1 MQNKGVIVF
10 LTVIITA
17 LCLYYL
23 SFTLVSNGV
32 QQKATEYATDASG
45 NIDFAKRRAYLDSV
59 WRQPVY
65 NFLGADFT
73 YQEVKET
80 ELGLGL
86 DLQGGMHV
94 TLEVSPVEIVKGIA
108 GNPKDEAFNKS
119 VDEAREEA
127 KTSNAKFVDLFYASW
142 QRNNPGKNLSSIFAT
157 AANRGRISLESSD
170 SDILAII
177 DTEVENAIDRSF
189 NILRTRI
196 DRFGTSQPNI
206 QRIAGSGRIQI
217 ELPGA
222 DNQERVRNLLQGVA
236 KLQFWEVLEL
246 NEYGGAIET
255 INTTWVADQKAS
267 KSTTTVAADSTASD
281 STASDSTAVLS
292 PEDSLRNALE
302 KQLEQIDPANATGTV
317 SPLIT
322 LMKANYGLVYDVRDT
337 VIINRILNNERYK
350 SFLPRDL
357 KLLWGVKPTTAEDG
371 TEILELYAI
380 KLNKGSD
387 QAPLEGDV
395 VTDARQ
401 TLDQTSRPA
410 VSMQMNAEGAR
421 KWRKLTSENV
431 GRRIAVVLDDY
442 VYTAPMVNGEI
453 PNGQSEIS
461 GNFTLLEAQDLANIL
476 KSGSL
481 PAPTQIVE
489 ESIIGPTLGKEAQS
503 QGIISMIAGLVLV
516 VLFMA
521 AYYSKGGLVAIA
533 ALIFNIFF
541 ILGILAQLGTAL
553 TLPGIAGIVL
563 TIGMSIDANVLIF
576 ERIKEE
582 LRNGV
587 GLMSS
592 IEVGYNKAFSAILDG
607 NVTTFLVG
615 AILYALGQGP
625 VKGFAIVLMIGI
637 ACSFF
642 SSVYI
647 TKVIVSWMTKKG
659 DKSSINFSAPFSRNA
674 LNGLNI
680 DFLSKRK
687 IAYITSTS
695 IIVIGLAIA
704 VINGLKFGVD
714 FTGGRS
720 YVVAFNEPVVP
731 SDLKVGL
738 DGEFEGSVEVKTYGA
753 NNILKVTTSY
763 LINEDDDASNK
774 EVESKVRE
782 GIATVTGFTY
792 AENPEQIGEKQFS
805 ITGSSKVGATVAD
818 DIKASSAEA
827 MIASL
832 IAIFLYI
839 LLRFRKWQFSL
850 AAIVALVH
858 DALFVIAAFAIASV
872 FGATFEIDQV
882 FIAAILT
889 VIGYSIN
896 DTVIIFDRIR
906 ENVENRGSH
915 KLIKV
920 FNDSI
925 NQTLGRTLI
934 TSFTTLIVVIV
945 LLFFGGEV
953 LRGFSFAL
961 FVGITVGTFSSIYIA
976 TPIIV
981 DLMKK
986 ELEAEPTQK
995 EVKKGA

>member
-1 MQNKGVIVF
+1 MQNKGAIVF
-10 LTVIITA
+10 LTVIVTA

-23 SFTLVSNGV
+23 SFTFISNGV
-32 QQKATEYATDASG
+32 QEKATTFATDASG
-45 NIDFAKRRAYLDSV
+45 NIDFAKKRAYLDSV

-65 NFLGADFT
+65 NFLGANYT
-73 YQEVKET
+73 YQEIKET

-108 GNPKDEAFNKS
+108 GNPKNEVFNASVAEAK
-119 VDEAREEA
+119 EAS
-127 KTSNAKFVDLFYASW
+127 KTSNAKFVDLFYAAW
-142 QRNNPGKNLSSIFAT
+142 QKNNPDKNLSSVFAT

-170 SDILAII
+170 SEILDLI
-177 DTEVENAIDRSF
+177 DTEIENAIGRSF

-246 NEYGGAIET
+246 NEYGGSIEE
-255 INTTWVADQKAS
+255 INQAWVADQKNTPS
-267 KSTTTVAADSTASD
+267 PTVEETAADS
-281 STASDSTAVLS
+281 LS
-292 PEDSLRNALE
+292 SEDSLRNALE
-302 KQLEQIDPANATGTV
+302 KQLAQIDPLNPNAGI
-317 SPLIT
+317 SPVIS

-337 VIINRILNNERYK
+337 VIINRILKNERYQ
-350 SFLPRDL
+350 SFLPKDL
-357 KLLWGVKPTTAEDG
+357 KLLWGVKPTKADDG

-380 KLNKGSD
+380 KLKKGSD

-410 VSMQMNAEGAR
+410 VSMQMNADGAR
-421 KWRKLTSENV
+421 KWRNLTAENT

-442 VYTAPMVNGEI
+442 VYTAPVVNGEI

-503 QGIISMIAGLVLV
+503 QGVISMIAGLSLV
-516 VLFMA
+516 VLFMI
-521 AYYSKGGLVAIA
+521 AYYAKGGLVAIA
-533 ALIFNIFF
+533 ALVFNVFF

-587 GLMSS
+587 NL
-592 IEVGYNKAFSAILDG
+592 IAAIQAGYNKAFSAILDG
-607 NVTTFLVG
+607 NVTTFLTG

-642 SSVYI
+642 SSVFI
-647 TKVIVSWMTKKG
+647 TRVLVTWMTKKG
-659 DKSSINFSAPFSRNA
+659 DKSSISFTSPLAKNSLSS
-674 LNGLNI
+674 LNI

-687 IAYITSTS
+687 LAYLISSS
-695 IIVIGLAIA
+695 IIVIGLGIA
-704 VINGLKFGVD
+704 LVNGLKFGVD

-720 YVVAFNEPVVP
+720 YVVAFSQPMVP

-738 DGEFEGSVEVKTYGA
+738 DGEFDGSVEVKTYGA
-753 NNILKVTTSY
+753 NNVLKVTTSY
-763 LINEDDDASNK
+763 LINEDDDASNQ
-774 EVESKVRE
+774 EVESKVKE
-782 GIATVTGFTY
+782 GIATVTGFAFVENT
-792 AENPEQIGEKQFS
+792 AELGENQFS

-818 DIKASSAEA
+818 DIKSSSLEA
-827 MIASL
+827 MIAAL
-832 IAIFLYI
+832 IAIFLYVLI
-839 LLRFRKWQFSL
+839 RFRKWQFSL
-850 AAIVALVH
+850 GSIIALVH
-858 DALFVIAAFAIASV
+858 DTLFVIAAFAIASM

-896 DTVIIFDRIR
+896 DTVIVFDRIR
-906 ENVENRGSH
+906 ENLDNRGSA

-945 LLFFGGEV
+945 LLIFGGEV

-976 TPIIV
+976 TPVVV

-986 ELEAEPTQK
+986 ELDQAVVPKEA
-995 EVKKGA
+995 KKG

>member
-1 MQNKGVIVF
+1 MQNKGAIVF

-23 SFTLVSNGV
+23 SFTLISNGV
-32 QQKATEYATDASG
+32 QEKATVYATDASG
-45 NIDFAKRRAYLDSV
+45 NIDFAKKRAYLDSV

-65 NFLGADFT
+65 NFLGASYT
-73 YQEVKET
+73 YQEIKET

-108 GNPKDEAFNKS
+108 GNPKNELFNAS
-119 VDEAREEA
+119 VDQAREAA
-127 KTSNAKFVDLFYASW
+127 KTSDAKFVDLFYASW
-142 QRNNPGKNLSSIFAT
+142 QKNNPGKALSSVFAT
-157 AANRGRISLESSD
+157 AANRGKISLESTD
-170 SDILAII
+170 AEILEII

-246 NEYGGAIET
+246 NEYGGSIEEV
-255 INTTWVADQKAS
+255 NQAWVADQKNKVGDLA
-267 KSTTTVAADSTASD
+267 TSD
-281 STASDSTAVLS
+281 STATDSTATATDSLS
-292 PEDSLRNALE
+292 VEDSLRNVLE
-302 KQLEQIDPANATGTV
+302 KQLEQISPTNNTNASI
-317 SPLIT
+317 SPLIA
-322 LMKANYGLVYDVRDT
+322 LRKVDYGLIYDVRDT
-337 VIINRILNNERYK
+337 VIVNRILKNERYQ
-350 SFLPRDL
+350 SFLPKDL
-357 KLLWGVKPTTAEDG
+357 RLLWGVKPTKAEDG

-380 KLNKGSD
+380 KLRKGSD

-401 TLDQTSRPA
+401 TLDQTSQPA
-410 VSMQMNAEGAR
+410 VSMQMNADGAR
-421 KWRKLTSENV
+421 KWRNLTAENV

-461 GNFTLLEAQDLANIL
+461 GNFSLLEAQDLANIL

-503 QGIISMIAGLVLV
+503 QGIISMIAGLALV
-516 VLFMA
+516 VLFMI
-521 AYYSKGGLVAIA
+521 AYYAKGGLVAVA
-533 ALIFNIFF
+533 ALVFNIFF

-563 TIGMSIDANVLIF
+563 TMGMSIDANVLIF
-576 ERIKEE
+576 ERIKDE
-582 LRNGV
+582 LKNGV
-587 GLMSS
+587 GLLSA
-592 IEVGYNKAFSAILDG
+592 INTGYDKAFSAILDG
-607 NVTTFLVG
+607 NVTTFLTG
-615 AILYALGQGP
+615 AILFALGQGP

-642 SSVYI
+642 SSVFI
-647 TKVIVSWMTKKG
+647 TRVLVSWMTKKG
-659 DKSSINFSAPFSRNA
+659 DKSSISFATPFAKNS
-674 LNGLNI
+674 LSSLNI
-680 DFLSKRK
+680 DFMSKRK
-687 IAYITSTS
+687 LAYIASTS
-695 IIVIGLAIA
+695 IIVIGLGLA
-704 VINGLKFGVD
+704 VVNGLKLGVD

-720 YVVAFNEPVVP
+720 YVVAFNQPVVP

-738 DGEFEGSVEVKTYGA
+738 DGEFDGSVEVKTYGS
-753 NNILKVTTSY
+753 NNVLKVTTSY

-774 EVESKVRE
+774 EVESKVKE
-782 GIATVTGFTY
+782 GIAAVTGFTFV
-792 AENPEQIGEKQFS
+792 ENSGTPGDKQFS
-805 ITGSSKVGATVAD
+805 ITGSSKVGATVAN
-818 DIKASSAEA
+818 DIKSSSFQA
-827 MIASL
+827 MILAL
-832 IAIFLYI
+832 VAIFLYI
-839 LLRFRKWQFSL
+839 LMRFRKWQFSL
-850 AAIVALVH
+850 GAIVALAH
-858 DALFVIAAFAIASV
+858 DALFVIAAFSIAGT
-872 FGATFEIDQV
+872 FGANFEIDQV

-896 DTVIIFDRIR
+896 DTVIIYDRIR
-906 ENVENRGSH
+906 ENVENRGSR
-915 KLIKV
+915 KLLKV

-925 NQTLGRTLI
+925 NETLSRTLI
-934 TSFTTLIVVIV
+934 TSFTTMIVVVV

-976 TPIIV
+976 TPIVV

-986 ELEAEPTQK
+986 EIEEDGSQK
-995 EVKKGA
+995 ETKKG

>member
-1 MQNKGVIVF
+1 MQNKGAIVF

-23 SFTLVSNGV
+23 SFTFISNGV
-32 QQKATEYATDASG
+32 QEKATAFATDASG
-45 NIDFAKRRAYLDSV
+45 NIDFAKKRAYLDSV

-65 NFLGADFT
+65 NFLGASYT

-108 GNPKDEAFNKS
+108 GNPKNDAFNAAVAAAK
-119 VDEAREEA
+119 EAS
-127 KTSNAKFVDLFYASW
+127 KTSNAKFVDLFYAAW
-142 QRNNPGKNLSSIFAT
+142 QKNNPGKALSAVFAT
-157 AANRGRISLESSD
+157 AANRGRISLESTD
-170 SDILAII
+170 AEILEII

-246 NEYGGAIET
+246 NEYGGSIEE
-255 INTTWVADQKAS
+255 INKAWVADQKNPGAATAAAD
-267 KSTTTVAADSTASD
+267 TTATDSTATD
-281 STASDSTAVLS
+281 SLS
-292 PEDSLRNALE
+292 SEDSLRNALE
-302 KQLEQIDPANATGTV
+302 KQLEQIDPLNPNAGV
-317 SPLIT
+317 SPLVA

-337 VIINRILNNERYK
+337 VIINRILKNERYQ
-350 SFLPRDL
+350 SFLPKDL
-357 KLLWGVKPTTAEDG
+357 KLLWGIKPTKADDG

-380 KLNKGSD
+380 KLKKGSD

-401 TLDQTSRPA
+401 TLDQTSQPA
-410 VSMQMNAEGAR
+410 VSMQMNADGAR
-421 KWRKLTSENV
+421 KWRNLTAENV

-489 ESIIGPTLGKEAQS
+489 ESIIGPTLGKEAQN
-503 QGIISMIAGLVLV
+503 QGIISMIAGLALV
-516 VLFMA
+516 VLFMV
-521 AYYSKGGLVAIA
+521 AYYAKGGLVAVA
-533 ALIFNIFF
+533 ALVFNIFF

-563 TIGMSIDANVLIF
+563 TMGMSIDANVLIF
-576 ERIKEE
+576 ERIKDE
-582 LRNGV
+582 LKNGV
-587 GLMSS
+587 SLLSA
-592 IEVGYNKAFSAILDG
+592 INIGYDKAFSAILDG
-607 NVTTFLVG
+607 NVTTFLTG
-615 AILYALGQGP
+615 AILFALGQGP

-642 SSVYI
+642 SSVFI
-647 TKVIVSWMTKKG
+647 TRVMISWMTKKG
-659 DKSSINFSAPFSRNA
+659 DKSSISFATPFAKNSLSA
-674 LNGLNI
+674 LNI
-680 DFLSKRK
+680 DFMSKRK
-687 IAYITSTS
+687 IAYIASST
-695 IIVIGLAIA
+695 IILIGLGLA
-704 VINGLKFGVD
+704 VVNGLKLGVD

-720 YVVAFNEPVVP
+720 YVVAFNQPMVP

-738 DGEFEGSVEVKTYGA
+738 DGEFDGSVEVKTYGS
-753 NNILKVTTSY
+753 NNVLKVTTSY

-774 EVESKVRE
+774 EVESKVKE
-782 GIATVTGFTY
+782 GITAVTGFTFV
-792 AENPEQIGEKQFS
+792 ENSAKLGDKQFS
-805 ITGSSKVGATVAD
+805 ITGSSKVGATVAN
-818 DIKASSAEA
+818 DIKASSFQA
-827 MIASL
+827 MILAL

-839 LLRFRKWQFSL
+839 LMRFRKWQFSL
-850 AAIVALVH
+850 GAIVALAH
-858 DALFVIAAFAIASV
+858 DALFVIAAFSIAGT
-872 FGATFEIDQV
+872 FGASFEIDQV

-896 DTVIIFDRIR
+896 DTVIIYDRIR
-906 ENVENRGSH
+906 ENVENRGSR
-915 KLIKV
+915 KLLKV

-925 NQTLGRTLI
+925 NETLSRTLI

-976 TPIIV
+976 TPIVV

-986 ELEAEPTQK
+986 EIDEEGSQK
-995 EVKKGA
+995 ETKKG

>member
-10 LTVIITA
+10 LTAIVTV

-23 SFTLVSNGV
+23 SFTFVSSGI
-32 QQKATEYATDASG
+32 QKKADAFATDASG
-45 NIDFAKRRAYLDSV
+45 NIDFAKKRSYLDSI
-59 WRQPVY
+59 WRVPVY

-73 YQEVKET
+73 YQEIKET

-94 TLEVSPVEIVKGIA
+94 TLAVSPVEIVKGLA

-119 VDEAREEA
+119 IEEARLAA
-127 KTSNAKFVDLFYASW
+127 KTSDSKFADLFYSAW
-142 QRNNPGKNLSSIFAT
+142 QKNSAGAKLSSIFAT

-170 SDILAII
+170 SEILDLIN
-177 DTEVENAIDRSF
+177 TEVENAIERSF

-217 ELPGA
+217 ELPGV
-222 DNQERVRNLLQGVA
+222 DNQERVRNMLQGVA

-255 INTTWVADQKAS
+255 INTTWVADQKAA
-267 KSTTTVAADSTASD
+267 KSPVDTTATEEAS
-281 STASDSTAVLS
+281 S
-292 PEDSLRNALE
+292 EDSLRNALE
-302 KQLEQIDPANATGTV
+302 KQLEQIDPANNSNEV
-317 SPLIT
+317 SPLI
-322 LMKANYGLVYDVRDT
+322 GLIKGAGGLIYDVRDT
-337 VIINRILNNERYK
+337 VAINRIIKNERYK

-357 KLLWGVKPTTAEDG
+357 KLLWGVKPVVAEDG
-371 TEILELYAI
+371 SELLELYAI
-380 KLNKGSD
+380 KTARGSD

-421 KWRKLTSENV
+421 KWRTLTAENV

-442 VYTAPMVNGEI
+442 VYTAPGVNGEI

-461 GNFTLLEAQDLANIL
+461 GNFTLVEAQDLANIL

-489 ESIIGPTLGKEAQS
+489 ESIIGPTLGKEAQN
-503 QGIISMIAGLVLV
+503 QGVFSMVAGLALV
-516 VLFMA
+516 ILFMM
-521 AYYSKGGLVAIA
+521 AYYAKGGLVAIA
-533 ALIFNIFF
+533 ALVFNIFF

-587 GLMSS
+587 GLMNA
-592 IEVGYNKAFSAILDG
+592 INIGYSKAFSAILDG

-615 AILYALGQGP
+615 AILFALGQGP

-642 SSVYI
+642 SSVFI
-647 TKVIVSWMTKKG
+647 TRVIVSWMTKKG
-659 DKSSINFSAPFSRNA
+659 DKSNINFTAPFAKNA
-674 LNGLNI
+674 LSGLNI
-680 DFLSKRK
+680 DFMSKRK
-687 IAYITSTS
+687 FAYLISSS

-704 VINGLKFGVD
+704 AVNGLKFGVD

-720 YVVAFNEPVVP
+720 YIVAFDEAVVP

-738 DGEFEGSVEVKTYGA
+738 DREFDGSVEVKTYGS
-753 NNILKVTTSY
+753 NNVLKVTTSY

-774 EVESKVRE
+774 EVEAKVKE
-782 GIATVTGFTY
+782 GIATVTGFTF
-792 AENPEQIGEKQFS
+792 AANPAQIGDGQFS

-827 MIASL
+827 MIAAL

-850 AAIVALVH
+850 ASIVALVH
-858 DALFVIAAFAIASV
+858 DTLFVIAAFAIGSA

-906 ENVENRGSH
+906 ENIDARGTQ

-925 NQTLGRTLI
+925 NQTLSRTLI

-945 LLFFGGEV
+945 LLLFGGEV

-961 FVGITVGTFSSIYIA
+961 FVGIVVGTYSSIYIA
-976 TPIIV
+976 TPIVV

-986 ELEAEPTQK
+986 ELENEENPASK
-995 EVKKGA
+995 EAKKIA

>member
-23 SFTLVSNGV
+23 SFTFVSNGV
-32 QQKATEYATDASG
+32 QQKATAYATDASG
-45 NIDFAKRRAYLDSV
+45 NIDFAKRRAFLDSI

-65 NFLGADFT
+65 NFLGADYT

-127 KTSNAKFVDLFYASW
+127 KTSNARFVDLFYSAW
-142 QRNNPGKNLSSIFAT
+142 QRNNAGKNLSSIFAT

-170 SDILAII
+170 SEILDLIN
-177 DTEVENAIDRSF
+177 TEVENAIDRSF

-217 ELPGA
+217 ELPGV

-246 NEYGGAIET
+246 NEYGGAIEA
-255 INTTWVADQKAS
+255 INSTWVADQKS
-267 KSTTTVAADSTASD
+267 STTPAETPSTEG
-281 STASDSTAVLS
+281 LS
-292 PEDSLRNALE
+292 EEDSLKNVLE
-302 KQLEQIDPANATGTV
+302 KQLQELDPMNQSTDV
-317 SPLIT
+317 SPLIN
-322 LMKANYGLVYDVRDT
+322 LIKANYGLVYDVRDT
-337 VIINRILNNERYK
+337 TAINRILKNERYA

-357 KLLWGVKPTTAEDG
+357 KLLWGVKPTKAEDG
-371 TEILELYAI
+371 SELLELYAI
-380 KLNKGSD
+380 KTTRGTD

-421 KWRKLTSENV
+421 KWRKLTSENI

-442 VYTAPMVNGEI
+442 VYTAPVVNGEI

-503 QGIISMIAGLVLV
+503 QGIISMVAGLVLV
-516 VLFMA
+516 VLFMI

-533 ALIFNIFF
+533 ALVFNVFF
-541 ILGILAQLGTAL
+541 ILGILAQLGAAL

-582 LRNGV
+582 LRNGT
-587 GLMSS
+587 GLMAAIST
-592 IEVGYNKAFSAILDG
+592 GYSKAFSAILDG
-607 NVTTFLVG
+607 NVTTFLTG

-625 VKGFAIVLMIGI
+625 IKGFAIVLMIGI

-642 SSVYI
+642 SSVFI
-647 TKVIVSWMTKKG
+647 TRVIITWMSKKG
-659 DKSSINFSAPFSRNA
+659 DKSSINFSAPFAKNA
-674 LNGLNI
+674 LSSLNI

-687 IAYITSTS
+687 VAYLISSS

-704 VINGLKFGVD
+704 AISGLKFGVD

-720 YVVAFNEPVVP
+720 YIVAFDTPVVP
-731 SDLKVGL
+731 SELKVGL
-738 DGEFEGSVEVKTYGA
+738 DSEFDGSVEVKTYGA

-774 EVESKVRE
+774 EVETKVKE
-782 GIATVTGFTY
+782 GIAKVTGFSY
-792 AENPEQIGEKQFS
+792 IENAEQIGANQFS

-827 MIASL
+827 MIAAL

-839 LLRFRKWQFSL
+839 LIRFRKWQFSL
-850 AAIVALVH
+850 GSIVALVH
-858 DALFVIAAFAIASV
+858 DTLFVIAAFAIASAL
-872 FGATFEIDQV
+872 GATFEIDQV

-896 DTVIIFDRIR
+896 DTVIVFDRIR
-906 ENVENRGSH
+906 ENIENRGTN
-915 KLIKV
+915 KLVKV
-920 FNDSI
+920 FNDAV

-945 LLFFGGEV
+945 LLIFGGEV

-961 FVGITVGTFSSIYIA
+961 FVGITVGTYSSIYIA
-976 TPIIV
+976 TPIVV

-986 ELEAEPTQK
+986 EIENEQAAK
-995 EVKKGA
+995 ETKKTA

>member
-1 MQNKGVIVF
+1 MQNKGAIVF
-10 LTVIITA
+10 LTVIVTA

-23 SFTLVSNGV
+23 SFTFISNGV
-32 QQKATEYATDASG
+32 QEKATTFATDASG
-45 NIDFAKRRAYLDSV
+45 NIDFAKKRAYLDSV

-65 NFLGADFT
+65 NFLGANYT
-73 YQEVKET
+73 YQEIKET

-108 GNPKDEAFNKS
+108 GNPKNEVFNASVAEAK
-119 VDEAREEA
+119 EAS
-127 KTSNAKFVDLFYASW
+127 KTSNAKFVDLFYAAW
-142 QRNNPGKNLSSIFAT
+142 QKNNPDKNLSSVFAT

-170 SDILAII
+170 SEILDLI
-177 DTEVENAIDRSF
+177 DTEIENAIGRSF

-246 NEYGGAIET
+246 NEYGGSIEE
-255 INTTWVADQKAS
+255 INQAWVADQKNTPS
-267 KSTTTVAADSTASD
+267 PTVEETAADS
-281 STASDSTAVLS
+281 LS
-292 PEDSLRNALE
+292 SEDSLRNALE
-302 KQLEQIDPANATGTV
+302 KQLAQIDPLNPNAGV
-317 SPLIT
+317 SPVIS

-337 VIINRILNNERYK
+337 VIINRILKNERYQ
-350 SFLPRDL
+350 SFLPKDL
-357 KLLWGVKPTTAEDG
+357 KLLWGVKPTKADDG

-380 KLNKGSD
+380 KLKKGSD

-410 VSMQMNAEGAR
+410 VSMQMNADGAR
-421 KWRKLTSENV
+421 KWRNLTAENT

-442 VYTAPMVNGEI
+442 VYTAPVVNGEI

-503 QGIISMIAGLVLV
+503 QGVISMIAGLSLV
-516 VLFMA
+516 VLFMI
-521 AYYSKGGLVAIA
+521 AYYAKGGLVAIA
-533 ALIFNIFF
+533 ALVFNVFF

-587 GLMSS
+587 NL
-592 IEVGYNKAFSAILDG
+592 IAAIQAGYNKAFSAILDG
-607 NVTTFLVG
+607 NVTTFLTG

-642 SSVYI
+642 SSVFI
-647 TKVIVSWMTKKG
+647 TRVLVTWMTKKG
-659 DKSSINFSAPFSRNA
+659 DKSSISFTSPLAKNSLSS
-674 LNGLNI
+674 LNI

-687 IAYITSTS
+687 LAYLISSS
-695 IIVIGLAIA
+695 IIVIGLGIA
-704 VINGLKFGVD
+704 VVNGLKFGVD

-720 YVVAFNEPVVP
+720 YVVAFSQPMVP

-738 DGEFEGSVEVKTYGA
+738 DGEFDGSVEVKTYGA
-753 NNILKVTTSY
+753 NNVLKVTTSY
-763 LINEDDDASNK
+763 LINEDDDASNQ
-774 EVESKVRE
+774 EVESKVKE
-782 GIATVTGFTY
+782 GIATVTGFAFVENT
-792 AENPEQIGEKQFS
+792 AELGENQFS

-818 DIKASSAEA
+818 DIKSSSLEA
-827 MIASL
+827 MIAAL
-832 IAIFLYI
+832 IAIFLYVLI
-839 LLRFRKWQFSL
+839 RFRKWQFSL
-850 AAIVALVH
+850 GSIIALVH
-858 DALFVIAAFAIASV
+858 DTLFVIAAFAIASM

-896 DTVIIFDRIR
+896 DTVIVFDRIR
-906 ENVENRGSH
+906 ENLDNRGSA

-945 LLFFGGEV
+945 LLIFGGEV

-976 TPIIV
+976 TPVVV

-986 ELEAEPTQK
+986 ELDQAVVPKEA
-995 EVKKGA
+995 KKG

>member
-1 MQNKGVIVF
+1 MQNKGIIVF
-10 LTVIITA
+10 LTVIVTA

-23 SFTLVSNGV
+23 SFTFVSNGI
-32 QQKATEYATDASG
+32 QQKAEAYATDASG
-45 NIDFAKRRAYLDSV
+45 NVDFAKKRAYLDSV
-59 WRQPVY
+59 WREPVY

-73 YQEVKET
+73 FQEIKET

-94 TLEVSPVEIVKGIA
+94 TLAVSPVEIVKGLA

-119 VDEAREEA
+119 IEEAREAA
-127 KTSNAKFVDLFYASW
+127 KTSDTKFVDLFYSAW
-142 QRNNPGKNLSSIFAT
+142 QKNNPGKNLSTIFAT

-170 SDILAII
+170 SDILDLIN
-177 DTEVENAIDRSF
+177 TEVENAIERSF

-217 ELPGA
+217 ELPGV
-222 DNQERVRNLLQGVA
+222 DNQERVRNMLQGVA

-246 NEYGGAIET
+246 NEYGGSIET
-255 INTTWVADQKAS
+255 INSTWVADQKATPAAVD
-267 KSTTTVAADSTASD
+267 TTAEVSS
-281 STASDSTAVLS
+281 
-292 PEDSLRNALE
+292 EDSLRNALE
-302 KQLEQIDPANATGTV
+302 KQLEQIDPANNANNV
-317 SPLIT
+317 SPMIS

-337 VIINRILNNERYK
+337 VAINRIIKNERYK

-357 KLLWGVKPTTAEDG
+357 KLLWGVKPTLAEDG
-371 TEILELYAI
+371 SELLELYAI
-380 KLNKGSD
+380 KTTRGSD

-401 TLDQTSRPA
+401 TLDQTSQPA
-410 VSMQMNAEGAR
+410 VSMQMNADGAR
-421 KWRKLTSENV
+421 KWRTLTSENI

-442 VYTAPMVNGEI
+442 VYTAPVVNGEI
-453 PNGQSEIS
+453 PNGQSEIA
-461 GNFTLLEAQDLANIL
+461 GNFTLQEAQDLANIL

-489 ESIIGPTLGKEAQS
+489 ESIIGPTLGKEAQN
-503 QGIISMIAGLVLV
+503 QGVFSMIAGLALV
-516 VLFMA
+516 VLFML
-521 AYYSKGGLVAIA
+521 AYYAKGGLVAIA
-533 ALIFNIFF
+533 ALVFNIFF

-587 GLMSS
+587 NLMAA
-592 IEVGYNKAFSAILDG
+592 IDAGYNKAFSAILDG
-607 NVTTFLVG
+607 NVTTFLTG
-615 AILYALGQGP
+615 AILFALGQGP

-642 SSVYI
+642 SSVFI
-647 TKVIVSWMTKKG
+647 TRVIVYWMTKKG
-659 DKSSINFSAPFSRNA
+659 DKSTINFTAPFAKNA
-674 LNGLNI
+674 LTGLNV
-680 DFLSKRK
+680 DFMSKRK
-687 IAYITSTS
+687 FAYIISTS
-695 IIVIGLAIA
+695 IIVIGLGIA
-704 VINGLKFGVD
+704 LVNGLKFGVD

-720 YVVAFNEPVVP
+720 YIVEFNEPVVP
-731 SDLKVGL
+731 SELKVGL
-738 DGEFEGSVEVKTYGA
+738 DGEFDGSVEVKTYGS
-753 NNILKVTTSY
+753 NNTLKVTTSY

-774 EVESKVRE
+774 EVEAKVKE
-782 GIATVTGFTY
+782 GITTVTGFTF
-792 AENPEQIGEKQFS
+792 AENPAQIGEGQFS

-827 MIASL
+827 MIAAL

-850 AAIVALVH
+850 ASIVALIH
-858 DALFVIAAFAIASV
+858 DTLFVIAAFAIASA

-882 FIAAILT
+882 FIAAVLT

-906 ENVENRGSH
+906 ENIENRGTH
-915 KLIKV
+915 KLVKV

-945 LLFFGGEV
+945 LLLFGGEV

-961 FVGITVGTFSSIYIA
+961 FVGIVVGTYSSIYIA
-976 TPIIV
+976 TPIVV

-986 ELEAEPTQK
+986 ELENEGTPAPK
-995 EVKKGA
+995 ETKKVA

>member
-127 KTSNAKFVDLFYASW
+127 KTSNTKFVDLFYASW
-142 QRNNPGKNLSSIFAT
+142 KRNNPGKSLSSIFAT

-177 DTEVENAIDRSF
+177 DTEVENAIERSF

-267 KSTTTVAADSTASD
+267 KSATPVASDSTATDSTASD
-281 STASDSTAVLS
+281 SAAVVS

-302 KQLEQIDPANATGTV
+302 KQLEQIDPANPTGTV

-337 VIINRILNNERYK
+337 VIINRILKNERYK

-371 TEILELYAI
+371 TEVLELYAI

-587 GLMSS
+587 GLLSS
-592 IEVGYNKAFSAILDG
+592 IEVGYSKAFSAILDG

-642 SSVYI
+642 SSVFI

-659 DKSSINFSAPFSRNA
+659 DKSSINFSAPFAKNA
-674 LNGLNI
+674 LTGLNI

-687 IAYITSTS
+687 IAYLTSSS

-704 VINGLKFGVD
+704 IFNGLKFGVD

-738 DGEFEGSVEVKTYGA
+738 DGEFDGSVEVKTYGA

-850 AAIVALVH
+850 ASIVALIH

-906 ENVENRGSH
+906 ENIENRGNH
-915 KLIKV
+915 HLIKV

-976 TPIIV
+976 TPIVV

-986 ELEAEPTQK
+986 ELETETTPK
-995 EVKKGA
+995 EIKKGA

>member
-10 LTVIITA
+10 LTVVITA

-23 SFTLVSNGV
+23 SFTFVSNGI
-32 QQKATEYATDASG
+32 QQKATAYATDASG
-45 NIDFAKRRAYLDSV
+45 NVDFGQRRAYLDSI
-59 WRQPVY
+59 WREPVY

-73 YQEVKET
+73 YQEIKET

-94 TLEVSPVEIVKGIA
+94 TLEVSPVEIVKGLA
-108 GNPKDEAFNKS
+108 GNPKDAGFNKA
-119 VDEAREEA
+119 VDEAKEA
-127 KTSNAKFVDLFYASW
+127 SKTSTDKFVNLFYSAW
-142 QRNNPGKNLSSIFAT
+142 QANNSGKNLSSIFAT

-170 SDILAII
+170 SEILEII

-206 QRIAGSGRIQI
+206 QRIQGSGRIQI
-217 ELPGA
+217 ELPGV

-236 KLQFWEVLEL
+236 KLQFWEVAEVNELGGGLE
-246 NEYGGAIET
+246 AI
-255 INTTWVADQKAS
+255 NSAWVS
-267 KSTTTVAADSTASD
+267 SNKSTSASSDETGATEELST
-281 STASDSTAVLS
+281 
-292 PEDSLRNALE
+292 EDSLRNALE
-302 KQLEQIDPANATGTV
+302 EQLAEIDPLNPSNDV
-317 SPLIT
+317 SPIFSL
-322 LMKANYGLVYDVRDT
+322 LYPNYGLAYEVRDT
-337 VIINRILNNERYK
+337 MIINRILKNPDYNVL
-350 SFLPRDL
+350 LPRDI
-357 KLLWGVKPTTAEDG
+357 KLLWGVKPFTPEG
-371 TEILELYAI
+371 TSDEVLELYAI
-380 KLNKGSD
+380 KAPRGTD
-387 QAPLEGDV
+387 EAPLEGDV

-401 TLDQTSRPA
+401 ALDQTSRPA

-421 KWRKLTSENV
+421 KWRALTASNI

-442 VYTAPMVNGEI
+442 VYTAPVVNGEI
-453 PNGQSEIS
+453 PSGQSEIS
-461 GNFTLLEAQDLANIL
+461 GNFTLQEAQDLANIL

-503 QGIISMIAGLVLV
+503 QGIISMVAGLVIV
-516 VLFMA
+516 VVFMV
-521 AYYSKGGLVAIA
+521 AYYAKGGLVAIS
-533 ALIFNIFF
+533 ALVFNIFF
-541 ILGILAQLGTAL
+541 ILGILAQLGAAL

-582 LRNGV
+582 LRNGA
-587 GLMSS
+587 GLMAA
-592 IEVGYNKAFSAILDG
+592 INAGYNKAFSAILDS
-607 NVTTFLVG
+607 NVTTFLTG

-637 ACSFF
+637 ASSFF
-642 SSVYI
+642 SAVFI
-647 TKVIVSWMTKKG
+647 TRVIVSWMSKKG
-659 DKSSINFSAPFSRNA
+659 DNSSISFATPFAKNA
-674 LNGLNI
+674 LTGINF

-687 IAYITSTS
+687 VAYLISTG
-695 IIVIGLAIA
+695 IIVVGLAIA
-704 VINGLKFGVD
+704 AISGLKFGVD

-720 YVVAFNEPVVP
+720 YIVAFEQPVVP

-738 DGEFEGSVEVKTYGA
+738 DSEFDGSVEVKTYGA
-753 NNILKVTTSY
+753 NNVLKVTTSY

-774 EVESKVRE
+774 EVEEKVKE
-782 GIATVTGFTY
+782 GITNVTGMTFTED
-792 AENPEQIGEKQFS
+792 AENLGANQFA

-827 MIASL
+827 MIAAL

-839 LLRFRKWQFSL
+839 LVRFRKWQFSL
-850 AAIVALVH
+850 ASIIALIH
-858 DALFVIAAFAIASV
+858 DTLFVIAAFAIASA

-882 FIAAILT
+882 FIAAVLT

-896 DTVIIFDRIR
+896 DTVIVFDRIR
-906 ENVENRGSH
+906 ENLENRGTG
-915 KLIKV
+915 KLVKV
-920 FNDSI
+920 FNDAI

-934 TSFTTLIVVIV
+934 TSFTTLIVVLV
-945 LLFFGGEV
+945 LLVFGGEV

-961 FVGITVGTFSSIYIA
+961 FIGVVVGTYSSVYIA
-976 TPIIV
+976 TPIVV

-986 ELEAEPTQK
+986 ELDQEKEKQK
-995 EVKKGA
+995 A